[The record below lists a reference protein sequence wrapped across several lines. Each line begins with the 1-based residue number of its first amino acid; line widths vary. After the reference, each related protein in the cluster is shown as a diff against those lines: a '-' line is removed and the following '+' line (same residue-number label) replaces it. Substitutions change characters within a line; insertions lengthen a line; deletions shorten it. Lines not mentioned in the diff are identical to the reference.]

1 MSNIKTPFELGQIA
15 AQLGRNAF
23 ENPYFCE
30 TVAPEHMMPFVTKF
44 AEWSDGWL
52 QANMARIAEM
62 EKDWPVTI

>member
-15 AQLGRNAF
+15 AQLGRSAF

-52 QANMARIAEM
+52 QANKERIGVM